1 MPISAVDVVRVAFD
15 HTATQLFKPFRLG
28 QWTRLAVV
36 AFLAGELAPN
46 GCSLQSSF
54 PSRRGGTA
62 AAFLAQAVPFNPLA
76 LLGIGLLVLVFFV
89 LAIAFL
95 YVSSRMR
102 FVLFDSI
109 VGKTCHIGAYWRN
122 RHSQGLQYFL
132 FQLLLGAVMFSGTV
146 TLIGTALIFAF
157 SFGWFRD
164 PRDHLLPLILGGLVL
179 AAVFAVFGILAL
191 VISVLTKDFVVPQM
205 ALEDIGVVE
214 GWSRLLKMMQE
225 DKAAY
230 AGYIGLKIVLSIGES
245 VALFVVILAVILVLL
260 IPFGGFG
267 LAGFLIARALELTWN
282 LFTLTVAIMF
292 GAVAVSAMIYA
303 MALASVPLAVFFPA
317 YSIHF
322 FADRYEPLRLRLSV
336 V

>member
-1 MPISAVDVVRVAFD
+1 VRVAFD

-36 AFLAGELAPN
+36 AFLAGELTPG
-46 GCSLQSSF
+46 GCSFQRSF
-54 PSRRGGTA
+54 PSRRGGPSP
-62 AAFLAQAVPFNPLA
+62 AFLAQALPFNPLT
-76 LLGIGLLVLVFFV
+76 LLGIGLLVLVFFA

-95 YVSSRMR
+95 YVNSRMR

-109 VGKTCHIGAYWRN
+109 VGKRCHIRAYWRN

-132 FQLLLGAVMFSGTV
+132 FQLLMGAVMFSATA
-146 TLIGTALIFAF
+146 TLIGTALIFG
-157 SFGWFRD
+157 FGFDWFRN

-179 AAVFAVFGILAL
+179 AAVFAVFVILAL
-191 VISVLTKDFVVPQM
+191 VISVLAKDFVVPQM
-205 ALEDIGVVE
+205 ALENTGVVE
-214 GWSRLLKMMQE
+214 GWSRLLRMMQE

-230 AGYIGLKIVLSIGES
+230 AGYIGMKIVLSIGGS
-245 VALFVVILAVILVLL
+245 IALFVVILGVTLVLL

-267 LAGFLIARALELTWN
+267 LAGFLLARALGFTWN
-282 LFTLTVAIMF
+282 LFTLTVTILF
-292 GAVAVSAMIYA
+292 GAVAASALIYTI
-303 MALASVPLAVFFPA
+303 ALASVPLAVFFPS

-322 FADRYEPLRLRLSV
+322 FADRYEPLRLRVSV